1 MYNATTRDKLLV
13 IDIYGDIGADWFGE
27 GITAAAVKKS
37 IDAAKVVDRIQ
48 VNINSPGGDAF
59 EGIAIK
65 NLLSKQNVPVA
76 VDVDGVAASAASII
90 AMAGD
95 TITMRA
101 GSMLMIHDAWSI
113 CAGNGSDMRKMADT
127 LDNIS
132 GAIADCYTQK
142 TGLPLD
148 QIRAMMAEETWLDS
162 ETAKQQG
169 FATDIAED
177 KPKALAMAR
186 RFRALAAFR
195 HVPDKFKAADK
206 CACDCQ
212 NCIAGDC
219 ADCTD
224 KDCND
229 PNCEDCP
236 MQCRANSQAESNL
249 SLYLRHFELKTGR
262 KFKPEA
268 DTETR

>member
-1 MYNATTRDKLLV
+1 
-13 IDIYGDIGADWFGE
+13 
-27 GITAAAVKKS
+27 
-37 IDAAKVVDRIQ
+37 
-48 VNINSPGGDAF
+48 
-59 EGIAIK
+59 
-65 NLLSKQNVPVA
+65 
-76 VDVDGVAASAASII
+76 
-90 AMAGD
+90 
-95 TITMRA
+95 
-101 GSMLMIHDAWSI
+101 MLMIHDAWSI

-206 CACDCQ
+206 CACDCRNSVRRLRGLHRQ
-212 NCIAGDC
+212 
-219 ADCTD
+219 

-262 KFKPEA
+262 KFTA
-268 DTETR
+268 NQHRDTVTGKHRDRRPAAVGGAPNQTQPIQEKNLCIR